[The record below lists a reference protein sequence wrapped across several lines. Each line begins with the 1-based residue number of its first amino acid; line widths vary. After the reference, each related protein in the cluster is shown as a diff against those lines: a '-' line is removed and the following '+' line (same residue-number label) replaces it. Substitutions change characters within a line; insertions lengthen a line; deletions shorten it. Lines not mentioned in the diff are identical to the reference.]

1 MQILTPPG
9 EAAHAFVFR
18 PSPPMDGAANKDPQF
33 QLTLLWDD
41 GKHLDKLRKAIED
54 VAVAKFG
61 AKAKQMLE
69 KGQLKN
75 PLRDGDET
83 NQEWK
88 HGKLFLTARS
98 TERPEVVDADMSDII
113 DTSKFYGGC
122 IARMDLWLYAFD
134 KAGNKGVAAI
144 LNNVQKVG
152 DGERKGG
159 RRSAAEAFEALS
171 DEDRELM

>member
-9 EAAHAFVFR
+9 EAAHTFVFR
-18 PSPPMDGAANKDPQF
+18 PSKPRDGSSSKEDQY

-54 VAVAKFG
+54 VAVAEFG

-83 NQEWK
+83 NQDWK

-98 TERPEVVDADMSDII
+98 TEKPEVVDSNLDDII

-122 IARMDLWLYAFD
+122 IARMDIWLYAFD

-159 RRSAAEAFEALS
+159 RRTAAEAFGALS
-171 DEDRELM
+171 NEDKELM